1 MIGII
6 WYQNQL
12 YSSERKVKEWYRKR
26 VSLFGELFESH
37 LGLFILFY
45 FIFLKPKNEVEFEVE
60 ILDKF
65 WHSWQILTFL
75 TNFDADCTW
84 LTFHGILLTWCQQI
98 HHNTQLKNQNLINS
112 NNQKTKAPPP
122 FPRSFPTHFPF
133 WNIKQQVVDVGNSF
147 LSPNLFAVSDI

>member
-37 LGLFILFY
+37 LGLFILFH
-45 FIFLKPKNEVEFEVE
+45 FIFFKPKNEVEFEVE

-65 WHSWQILTFL
+65 WHSWQILT
-75 TNFDADCTW
+75 
-84 LTFHGILLTWCQQI
+84 
-98 HHNTQLKNQNLINS
+98 LIALDWRFTVSYWRGVNKS
-112 NNQKTKAPPP
+112 ITTPSSKTKTSLTPTIKRQKPPPP